1 MTMGRASMGR
11 QIALSRSSKD
21 GAKKMADGG
30 LAMISPA
37 AALAKSLQSGQPEGI
52 LKMSPIGMAMKAG
65 KGKVEPTAKDKAR
78 QATSPVAM
86 KSGGSVRGCGLAV
99 RGKGRGKMV

>member
-1 MTMGRASMGR
+1 MTMGRASMGK
-11 QIALSRSSKD
+11 QIAFTRSSKD

-86 KSGGSVRGCGLAV
+86 KSGGSVRGCGMAI

>member
-1 MTMGRASMGR
+1 MTMGRASMGK
-11 QIALSRSSKD
+11 QIAFTRSSKG

-37 AALAKSLQSGQPEGI
+37 AALVKSLQSGQPEGI

-78 QATSPVAM
+78 QATSPAAM
-86 KSGGSVRGCGLAV
+86 KKGGSI
-99 RGKGRGKMV
+99 KSGRKS